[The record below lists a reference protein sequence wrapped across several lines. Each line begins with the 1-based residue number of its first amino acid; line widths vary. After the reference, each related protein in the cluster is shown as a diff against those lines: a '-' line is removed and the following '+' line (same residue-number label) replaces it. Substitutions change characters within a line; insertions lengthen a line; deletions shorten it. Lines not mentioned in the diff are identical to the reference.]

1 MGRELGRLT
10 SSLNRDFV
18 PPRRGIPVMDLDLV
32 GYALGILSP
41 LETERVTEAVRHDPQ
56 LQRELDRI
64 RQTLTRLSDGAAE
77 TEMPAHD
84 LIEQTLDQ
92 IPDGL
97 PPTFAE
103 PARTDEAE
111 PLASETSR
119 ELATNPGD
127 GVSVPTMPLRGMTP
141 SSSPPGSRSMSA
153 MNAAALVTAAA
164 VVLAISFP
172 VVSRWR
178 AAARRMAC
186 QDQMRSIG
194 TAITQFVL
202 RDPQNRLPA
211 IAPSGAE
218 AFAGMYAVHLADA
231 GLMEEQRWRWC
242 PESDLPAALA
252 HEDWNPRRLPTA
264 TEVRSAAVPTLA
276 AMQRH
281 AGGHYGYTLGV
292 RDRTHYH
299 APRYESRPTFAV
311 LADLPMTLSQH
322 DDRLGVQSSHGD
334 GINVL
339 FEDNSVRFVSLVA
352 LPSLPDPPL
361 QNHLGLSEAGVT
373 LDDASLG
380 PSWRAPFRDSP
391 QR

>member
-1 MGRELGRLT
+1 
-10 SSLNRDFV
+10 
-18 PPRRGIPVMDLDLV
+18 MDLDLV

-41 LETERVTEAVRHDPQ
+41 LENERVTEALHRDAE
-56 LQRELDRI
+56 LQRELDEI
-64 RQTLTRLSDGAAE
+64 RRVLAQLSGGAAA
-77 TEMPAHD
+77 TDMPPRD
-84 LIEQTLDQ
+84 LIDRTL
-92 IPDGL
+92 DGL
-97 PPTFAE
+97 PPGPPPERSDSRSLGTEFSSKGTAE
-103 PARTDEAE
+103 
-111 PLASETSR
+111 ETS
-119 ELATNPGD
+119 EVDGSKMLA
-127 GVSVPTMPLRGMTP
+127 VAMTP
-141 SSSPPGSRSMSA
+141 SASPPSSRSMSA
-153 MNAAALVTAAA
+153 VNAAALVTAAA

-194 TAITQFVL
+194 TAITQFVT

-211 IAPSGAE
+211 IAASGAE
-218 AFAGMYAVHLADA
+218 AFAGMYAVHLSDA
-231 GLMEEQRWRWC
+231 GLMPEQRWRWC
-242 PESDLPAALA
+242 PESELPAALA
-252 HEDWNPRRLPTA
+252 SETWNPRRLPTG
-264 TEVRSAAVPTLA
+264 TEIRSAAVPTLA

-281 AGGHYGYTLGV
+281 AGGHYAYTLGV
-292 RDRTHYH
+292 RNHSHYH

-311 LADLPMTLSQH
+311 LADLPLTLSQD
-322 DDRLGVQSSHGD
+322 DDRFGVQSSHGD